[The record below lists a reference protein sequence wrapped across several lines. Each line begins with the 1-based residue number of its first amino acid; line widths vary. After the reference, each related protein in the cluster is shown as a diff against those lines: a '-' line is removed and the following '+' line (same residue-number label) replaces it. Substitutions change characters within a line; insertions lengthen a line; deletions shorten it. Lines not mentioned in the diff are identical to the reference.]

1 MTEQSLSLHTPPVKL
16 NNFNNYDDFLDY
28 SKSLFNLEPDEHRG
42 LYRVLLKL
50 QGVDIDPVQIM
61 RVWKNHSDE
70 DEEDCHE
77 LIRLLIKIDNM
88 DFEVGN

>member
-1 MTEQSLSLHTPPVKL
+1 LTEQSLSLQSPPFKL
-16 NNFNNYDDFLDY
+16 NNLNNYDDFLNY

-42 LYRVLLKL
+42 LYSVLLKL
-50 QGVDIDPVQIM
+50 QSIDMDPFQIM
-61 RVWKNHSDE
+61 DIWKNHSDE

-88 DFEVGN
+88 DFEAGS